1 MYYLCSLVLD
11 YKLSHCCSCYHNWY
25 KVLANILFKFCWIIG
40 GGIFVSRPTTVAIKM
55 CEGLPGMLKEHTLH
69 LNCKVNW
76 KQFFPLKLT
85 VHWCIQVLSFLSQHR
100 CADSLFR
107 CLNIFPSVLSKL
119 LIEQQAICNVLS
131 EGLLSNVLRKAIT
144 RQKI

>member
-1 MYYLCSLVLD
+1 
-11 YKLSHCCSCYHNWY
+11 
-25 KVLANILFKFCWIIG
+25 
-40 GGIFVSRPTTVAIKM
+40 M

-69 LNCKVNW
+69 LNRKVNW

-131 EGLLSNVLRKAIT
+131 ESLYLMY
-144 RQKI
+144 